1 MPHSFLPAAVATLLF
16 SVPLAAQT
24 ESVLSSLDIA
34 PAGVAAGCQRDGIT
48 DALWTCL
55 DAAGLPPGGL
65 LFAQRLAN
73 DPRIGE
79 PGVATGFVEL
89 GVVDLAEVEFPFRAN
104 TNVQP
109 VFVNGA
115 RGALLPQT
123 LTAENP
129 GDPQSL
135 ALQTAH
141 PQAFGDA
148 RLRVTGHRAANGLQR
163 FVLMENLTDG
173 CRACEI
179 VGAELRAVEF
189 RDGVLQRVEQLG
201 WLPPAQAD
209 DEARNAALS
218 AGDLQAVQVAL
229 TLRGYQPGLMDGA
242 SRAETIG
249 ALEAFMSDNCLTP
262 QSTAPQAALALLAAP
277 GPYLDTP
284 PCPAVTAAGN

>member
-1 MPHSFLPAAVATLLF
+1 MPHTFLPAAVATLLF

-24 ESVLSSLDIA
+24 EPVLSRLDIA
-34 PAGVAAGCQRDGIT
+34 PAGAAGGCQHDGIT
-48 DALWTCL
+48 DALWACL
-55 DAAGLPPGGL
+55 DAAGVPSGGL
-65 LFAQRLAN
+65 RFAQRLAN

-79 PGVATGFVEL
+79 PGVATDFVEL

-129 GDPQSL
+129 DDPQSR
-135 ALQTAH
+135 ALRAAH
-141 PQAFGDA
+141 PQAFGDS
-148 RLRVTGHRAANGLQR
+148 RLRVTGHRESGGLQR

-173 CRACEI
+173 CRACAI

-201 WLPPAQAD
+201 WLSPAQAG
-209 DEARNAALS
+209 DETRNAALS

-229 TLRGYQPGLMDGA
+229 TLRGYQPGLMDGTD
-242 SRAETIG
+242 RPETTG
-249 ALEAFMSDNCLTP
+249 ALESFMSDNCLPP

-284 PCPAVTAAGN
+284 PCHAVAAAGN